1 MINHF
6 NAFISYKHAELDN
19 KIAASIVKDLER
31 FHIPKKIQKATGV
44 KKIERIFRDKDELPI
59 TSDLGDTISQALEN
73 SDFLIVICSH
83 NTKLSTWVE
92 REIEYFLQSHPMNRI
107 LTVLCDGEPNEVIP
121 QILLKGKD
129 IFVDENGVEH
139 TREIPYEPLSCDYRL
154 PYRKAK
160 AEELP
165 RLAAALIGCSYDE
178 LINRRRQ
185 YKMRRMN
192 AIFAGAL
199 TLTLGFVAYMM
210 HSNALI
216 QKNYLESLKNQSRYL
231 ANESEKKLGDANRIE
246 AMQLA
251 LSALPEGEDDEKP
264 IIPEAERAIT
274 KASYSYVSNEGSNI
288 GAVWNYRMPGRIK
301 NFKLSEEGS
310 YFAAMDQNGVAMV
323 WKTDESHEL
332 VLYED
337 NATDKGT
344 DFFFLDDERLILLC
358 QGSVSAF
365 DLVKSELLWRIEDDK
380 SEFLFVDDVFILPGG
395 NLLLPGAKGNVDI
408 ISADD
413 GTRKKTFTLFGEDSS
428 MLDATDFVMSEDG
441 TRLIYILADTTDIN
455 NYIYSLNEYD
465 LTTGEQLTNTEI
477 GTWPSRI
484 ISAFDNVYIACK
496 EDMDGSSVQLMN
508 FRFVTEDK
516 TEIKCI
522 STEDLKEK
530 WTSEMVT
537 TDVYY
542 NAEFLPLEGGKIAYY
557 EADTCRIWDADTG
570 EISGT
575 YNTNDSII
583 DISDNDGD
591 GEPMFITKG
600 GATAAPAAFGQK
612 QGVSVF
618 DRFTDDLVDA
628 LVGKGV
634 YTLSDTARQI
644 IYYGTKVYDEEWSL
658 IDEVPD
664 FKTGSSYL
672 LNEDVLAIITDE
684 GEGAK
689 IIFVDPVEKTYMGQ
703 CVLSKDIPSYSYR
716 LIGSFDGTFYAA
728 VSKGL
733 ALRIV
738 KVNLSDMTL
747 EEEVINED
755 YSKYEPYCFLK
766 NGKLVYIDTVEG
778 QKYVI
783 VQRDL
788 ATGEEK
794 KVKFNTSFGNVY
806 YLEALDSVYIDSA
819 TDLLADMANEKITEI
834 DLGEDFGEATLVSSN
849 SDGSII
855 AVSDSEYIKILGR
868 DTQELGE
875 IFCGGVAPM
884 DITFISVDGKEI
896 IVVAYSNGT
905 LYRYDA
911 GSFEFLGK
919 SDLSVIGTS
928 FALNK
933 SFDYDSENGLLYFKN
948 SDITDVV
955 ETDTWVEVTCIYNS
969 YGHNKKTDTFL
980 TYGYDSNSSEGVVG
994 YFKHYSVEEL
1004 INKTKDYLHGEEMS
1018 VEQKSMYGIT
1028 G

>member
-83 NTKLSTWVE
+83 NTKQSTWVE
-92 REIEYFLQSHPMNRI
+92 REIEYFLQSHPINRI

-129 IFVDENGVEH
+129 VFVDENGVEH

-231 ANESEKKLGDANRIE
+231 ANESEIKLNDANRIE

-251 LSALPEGEDDEKP
+251 LASLPEGEEDIRP
-264 IIPEAERAIT
+264 VIPEAERAIT
-274 KASYSYVSNEGSNI
+274 KASYSYVSLEGSNI
-288 GAVWNYRMPGRIK
+288 GAVWNYRMPGRVK
-301 NFKLSEEGS
+301 NFKLSDEGS
-310 YFAAMDQNGVAMV
+310 YFAAMDQNGVVMA
-323 WKTDESHEL
+323 WKTDVSHEL

-337 NATDKGT
+337 NAADKGT
-344 DFFFLDDERLILLC
+344 GFFFLGDDRLILLC

-365 DLVKSELLWRIEDDK
+365 DLNENKLLWKIEDEQSK
-380 SEFLFVDDVFILPGG
+380 QLFVDDVFVLPEGD
-395 NLLLPGAKGNVDI
+395 LLLPGAKGNVDI
-408 ISADD
+408 VSADD
-413 GTRKKTFTLFGEDSS
+413 GKLKKSFSLFGDESN
-428 MLDATDFVMSEDG
+428 MIDATDFVMSEDG
-441 TRLIYILADTTDIN
+441 TKLIYILANKTDIN
-455 NYIYSLNEYD
+455 NYIYSLHEYD
-465 LTTGEQLTNTEI
+465 LSTGEQLVNDEI
-477 GTWPSRI
+477 GSWVTRI
-484 ISAFDNVYIACK
+484 VSAGDNIYLACK

-516 TEIKCI
+516 AEIKCI
-522 STEDLKEK
+522 SIEDLSEK
-530 WTSEMVT
+530 WTSEIT
-537 TDVYY
+537 ATDVYF
-542 NAEFLPLEGGKIAYY
+542 NAEFLPLAGGKIAYY
-557 EADTCRIWDADTG
+557 ESDTCRIWDAETG
-570 EISGT
+570 EILGT

-600 GATAAPAAFGQK
+600 GATAAPAMFGDK

-618 DRFTDDLVDA
+618 DRFTDNLSDA
-628 LVGKGV
+628 LVGGGV
-634 YTLSDTARQI
+634 YTLSDNARQV
-644 IYYGTKVYDEEWSL
+644 IYYGTKVYDEEWKL

-664 FKTGSSYL
+664 FKTGNTYL
-672 LNEDVLAIITDE
+672 LTEDVLAILDDE

-689 IIFVDPVEKTYMGQ
+689 IIFVDPAEKTYIGQ
-703 CVLSKDIPSYSYR
+703 CVLSEDIPSYSYR
-716 LIGSFDGTFYAA
+716 LIGSYNSTFYAA

-733 ALRIV
+733 VLRIV
-738 KVNLSDMTL
+738 KVNLSDMTI
-747 EEEVINED
+747 EEEVINDD

-766 NGKLVYIDTVEG
+766 NGKLVYINCGEG
-778 QKYVI
+778 FEYTI

-794 KVKFNTSFGNVY
+794 KVEFNTAFSDVY
-806 YLEALDSVYIDSA
+806 YIEEIDSVYINA
-819 TDLLADMANEKITEI
+819 NTDLLADMSKETITEI
-834 DLGEDFGEATLVSSN
+834 DLGEGFGDAVLASAN

-855 AVSDSEYIKILGR
+855 AVSDSEIIKLIGR
-868 DTQELGE
+868 DGEIIGE

-884 DITFISVDGKEI
+884 DITFIDADGKEI
-896 IVVAYSNGT
+896 IVVAYTNGT
-905 LYRYDA
+905 LYRYDKET
-911 GSFEFLGK
+911 FEFLGK
-919 SDLSVIGTS
+919 SDLSVIGSS
-928 FALNK
+928 FVSNK
-933 SFDYDSENGLLYFKN
+933 YFDYDSEKGLLYFKN

-969 YGHNKKTDTFL
+969 FGHNKKTDTFL
-980 TYGYDSNSSEGVVG
+980 TYGYDQKSTEGVVG
-994 YFKHYSVEEL
+994 YFKHYSVDDL
-1004 INKTKDYLHGEEMS
+1004 IQKTKDYLHGEEMS
-1018 VEQKSMYGIT
+1018 VEQKSTYGIT

>member
-6 NAFISYKHAELDN
+6 NAFISYKHADLDN

-92 REIEYFLQSHPMNRI
+92 REIEYFLQSHPINRI

-231 ANESEKKLGDANRIE
+231 ANESEIKLNDANRIE

-251 LSALPEGEDDEKP
+251 LASLPEGEEDIRP
-264 IIPEAERAIT
+264 VIPEAERAIT
-274 KASYSYVSNEGSNI
+274 KASYSYVSLEGSNI
-288 GAVWNYRMPGRIK
+288 GAVWNYRMPGRVK
-301 NFKLSEEGS
+301 NFKLSDEGS
-310 YFAAMDQNGVAMV
+310 YFAAMDQNGVVMA
-323 WKTDESHEL
+323 WKTDETHEL

-337 NATDKGT
+337 NAADKGT
-344 DFFFLDDERLILLC
+344 GFFFLGDDRLILLC
-358 QGSVSAF
+358 QGSVSVF
-365 DLVKSELLWRIEDDK
+365 DLNESKLLWKIEDEQSK
-380 SEFLFVDDVFILPGG
+380 QLFVDDVFVLPEGD
-395 NLLLPGAKGNVDI
+395 LLLPGAKGNVDI
-408 ISADD
+408 VSSDD
-413 GTRKKTFTLFGEDSS
+413 GKLKRTFSLFGDESN
-428 MLDATDFVMSEDG
+428 MIDATDFVMSEDG
-441 TRLIYILADTTDIN
+441 TKLIYILANKTDIN
-455 NYIYSLNEYD
+455 NYIYSLHEYD
-465 LTTGEQLTNTEI
+465 LSTGEQLVNDEI
-477 GTWPSRI
+477 GSWVTSI
-484 ISAFDNVYIACK
+484 VSAGDNIYLACK

-516 TEIKCI
+516 AEIKCI
-522 STEDLKEK
+522 SIEDLSEK
-530 WTSEMVT
+530 WTSEIT
-537 TDVYY
+537 ATDVYF
-542 NAEFLPLEGGKIAYY
+542 NAEFLPLAGGKIAYY
-557 EADTCRIWDADTG
+557 ESDTCRIWDAETG
-570 EISGT
+570 EILGT

-600 GATAAPAAFGQK
+600 GATAAPAMFGDK

-618 DRFTDDLVDA
+618 DRFTDNLSDA
-628 LVGKGV
+628 LVGGGV
-634 YTLSDTARQI
+634 YTLSDNARQV
-644 IYYGTKVYDEEWSL
+644 IYYGTKVYDEEWKL

-664 FKTGSSYL
+664 FKTGNTYL
-672 LNEDVLAIITDE
+672 LTEDVLAILDDE

-689 IIFVDPVEKTYMGQ
+689 IIFVDPAEKTYLGK
-703 CVLSKDIPSYSYR
+703 CVLSEDIPSYSYR
-716 LIGSFDGTFYAA
+716 LIGSYNGTFYAA

-733 ALRIV
+733 VLRIV

-766 NGKLVYIDTVEG
+766 NGKLVYINSGEG
-778 QKYVI
+778 FEYTI

-794 KVKFNTSFGNVY
+794 KVEFNTAFSDVY
-806 YLEALDSVYIDSA
+806 YIEEIDSVYINAD
-819 TDLLADMANEKITEI
+819 TDLLADMSKETITEI
-834 DLGEDFGEATLVSSN
+834 DLGEGFGDAVLASAN

-855 AVSDSEYIKILGR
+855 AVSDSEIIKLIGR
-868 DTQELGE
+868 DGEIIGE

-884 DITFISVDGKEI
+884 DITFIDADGKEI
-896 IVVAYSNGT
+896 IVVAYTNGT
-905 LYRYDA
+905 LYRYDKET
-911 GSFEFLGK
+911 FEFLGK
-919 SDLSVIGTS
+919 SDLSVIGSS
-928 FALNK
+928 FVSNK
-933 SFDYDSENGLLYFKN
+933 YFDYDSEKGLLYFKN

-969 YGHNKKTDTFL
+969 FGHDKKTDTFL
-980 TYGYDSNSSEGVVG
+980 TYGYDQKSTEGVVG
-994 YFKHYSVEEL
+994 YFKHYSVDDL
-1004 INKTKDYLHGEEMS
+1004 IQKTKGYLHGEEMS
-1018 VEQKSMYGIT
+1018 VEQKSTYGIT

>member
-6 NAFISYKHAELDN
+6 NAFISYKHADLDN

-92 REIEYFLQSHPMNRI
+92 REIEYFLQSHPINRI

-139 TREIPYEPLSCDYRL
+139 IREIPYEPLSCDYRL

-199 TLTLGFVAYMM
+199 TLTLGFIAYMM

-231 ANESEKKLGDANRIE
+231 ANESEIKLNNANRIE

-251 LSALPEGEDDEKP
+251 LASLPEGDEDVRP
-264 IIPEAERAIT
+264 VIPEAERAIT
-274 KASYSYVSNEGSNI
+274 KASYSYVSLEGSNI
-288 GAVWNYRMPGRIK
+288 GAVWNYRMPGRVK
-301 NFKLSEEGS
+301 SFKLSDEGS
-310 YFAAMDQNGVAMV
+310 YFAAMDQNGVVMA
-323 WKTDESHEL
+323 WKTDVSHEL

-337 NATDKGT
+337 NAADKGT
-344 DFFFLDDERLILLC
+344 GFFFLGDDRLILLC

-365 DLVKSELLWRIEDDK
+365 DLNESKLLWKIEDEQSK
-380 SEFLFVDDVFILPGG
+380 QLFVDDVFVLPEGD
-395 NLLLPGAKGNVDI
+395 LLLPGAKGNVDI
-408 ISADD
+408 VSADD
-413 GTRKKTFTLFGEDSS
+413 GKLKRTFSLFGDESN
-428 MLDATDFVMSEDG
+428 MIDATDFVMSEDG
-441 TRLIYILADTTDIN
+441 TKLIYILANKTDIN
-455 NYIYSLNEYD
+455 NYIYSLHEYD
-465 LTTGEQLTNTEI
+465 LSTGEQLVNDEI
-477 GTWPSRI
+477 GSWVTSI
-484 ISAFDNVYIACK
+484 VSAGDNIYLACK

-516 TEIKCI
+516 AEIKCI
-522 STEDLKEK
+522 SIEDLSEK
-530 WTSEMVT
+530 WASEIT
-537 TDVYY
+537 ATDVYF
-542 NAEFLPLEGGKIAYY
+542 NAEFLPLAGGKIAYY
-557 EADTCRIWDADTG
+557 ESDTCRIWDVETG
-570 EISGT
+570 EILGT

-600 GATAAPAAFGQK
+600 GATAAPATFGDK

-618 DRFTDDLVDA
+618 DRFTDNLSDA
-628 LVGKGV
+628 LVGGGV
-634 YTLSDTARQI
+634 YTLSDNARQV
-644 IYYGTKVYDEEWSL
+644 IYYGTKVYDEEWKL

-664 FKTGSSYL
+664 FKTGNTYL
-672 LNEDVLAIITDE
+672 LTEDVLAILDDE

-689 IIFVDPVEKTYMGQ
+689 IIFVDPAEKTYMGQ
-703 CVLSKDIPSYSYR
+703 CVLSEDIPSYSYR
-716 LIGSFDGTFYAA
+716 LIGSNNSTFYAA

-733 ALRIV
+733 VLRIV

-766 NGKLVYIDTVEG
+766 NGKLVYINSGEG
-778 QKYVI
+778 FEYTI

-794 KVKFNTSFGNVY
+794 KVEFNTAFSDVY
-806 YLEALDSVYIDSA
+806 YIEEIDSVYINAD
-819 TDLLADMANEKITEI
+819 TDLLADMSKETITEI
-834 DLGEDFGEATLVSSN
+834 DLGEGFGDAVLASAN

-855 AVSDSEYIKILGR
+855 AVSDSEIIKLIGR
-868 DTQELGE
+868 DGEIIGE

-884 DITFISVDGKEI
+884 DITFIDADGKEI
-896 IVVAYSNGT
+896 IVVAYTNGT
-905 LYRYDA
+905 LYRYDKET
-911 GSFEFLGK
+911 FEFLGK
-919 SDLSVIGTS
+919 SDLSVIGSS
-928 FALNK
+928 FVSNK
-933 SFDYDSENGLLYFKN
+933 YFDYDSEKGLLYFKN

-969 YGHNKKTDTFL
+969 FGHDKKTDTFL
-980 TYGYDSNSSEGVVG
+980 TYGYDQKSTEGVVG
-994 YFKHYSVEEL
+994 YFKHYSVDDL
-1004 INKTKDYLHGEEMS
+1004 IQKTKDYLHGEEMS
-1018 VEQKSMYGIT
+1018 VEQKSIYGIT